1 MGKNL
6 KVKSGTT
13 WEDIVGYSRAVR
25 VGSQIFISGT
35 TAVDENNKIVAP
47 GNPYLQSRFILK
59 KIANTLEKAG
69 ASIKHVCRT
78 RIFVVDISMWED
90 VGRAHGE
97 FFKEIRPA
105 STLVEVSSL
114 IEPDLLVEIEVDAI
128 IPNES

>member
-1 MGKNL
+1 MGKNV

-13 WEDIVGYSRAVR
+13 WEELVGYSRAVR
-25 VGSQIFISGT
+25 VGNQIFISGT

-59 KIANTLEKAG
+59 KIANTLEKTG

-105 STLVEVSSL
+105 STMVQVSSL
-114 IEPDLLVEIEVDAI
+114 IEPDLLVEIEVDAV